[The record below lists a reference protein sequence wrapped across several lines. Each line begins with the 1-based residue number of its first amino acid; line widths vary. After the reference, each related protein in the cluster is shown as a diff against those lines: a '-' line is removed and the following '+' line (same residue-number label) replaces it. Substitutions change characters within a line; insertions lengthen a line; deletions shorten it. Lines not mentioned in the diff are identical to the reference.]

1 MLNGFQFDVFV
12 VCIVIAVVAL
22 VFTVNFVRKTIRRAR
37 KNALIRANRRAINA
51 ETLKKQNQTNRMW
64 DMIEQY

>member
-1 MLNGFQFDVFV
+1 MLNGFQFDVIV